1 MGSSIWASG
10 GNSHKNKMPPVVLPD
25 EAILHEQFD
34 DKLPM
39 EIENDNDGQKPLNR
53 RDSTGSTGYSTCSS
67 HMSSVSHHNDNDRSP
82 RSPDSHD
89 EESPIQ
95 NNNKKEMADNK
106 MPNVKVIQVK
116 EITENE
122 IYTENDNGNVNYDGL
137 NGNDNGRKMSDDDG
151 DSFPPSKLS
160 AVDYVNQV
168 CANQRCLSAGY
179 KKRKD
184 RSGLESLRRGSNGY
198 NTSSEAQSRLVTP
211 ASVGEAITSVI
222 QKLEENIEDLKINH
236 EQTINQMKNENEN
249 KFAEFTEEQ
258 EKNIMK
264 ISENIANA
272 EDETMRIKEQHD
284 LALDSLKESILK
296 VSSGNQNLIDEKE
309 IVFNEKHEELH
320 DIAKQHE
327 NFIKDLTSNLD
338 RISNENKESV
348 ASLLANLEK
357 AKYENEIVLEKH
369 NRAIN
374 ELKELQERSI
384 NDLKYDLETAKQL
397 SESFKDK
404 TEEKNQTF
412 EEENI
417 QLRVKLDYHETAIQ
431 ALGNTL
437 ESVTEKNNEMH
448 TEIAETHKKSLGELR
463 QEVFS
468 QVMVVK
474 EISKGVQEEFN
485 DKLETLSTILDDEKT
500 SNKQKIEEVREAL
513 DGIDMDIKSKMD
525 ATTENLLSKIHTE
538 VKQNGEGKYGID
550 LEISVVKDMLES
562 LGSRVTQMNEK
573 MYDFEQNKRNNL
585 IFYGVPNDPSETSES
600 LAHNMQRILKD
611 TMMLKRE
618 IVITQASR
626 DDTGPVIVTFE
637 NFKDR
642 DAVLRRVAFLK
653 KSNMHVTEDL
663 SKTVREQRAHLA
675 KFMKNM
681 KKSNPDAYCFIHYDK
696 LYIDNRL
703 YVFDKEKQE
712 VIEQDNPE
720 KNASRPASS
729 MQRSWSRPPSSMTR
743 LNRSS
748 SRPSSSAMPRSS
760 STVSLNRPKS
770 VTTRLSRAMS
780 VEAMTGNSE
789 GNQDSLPLIPGAL
802 NRSPRKTRSSWQ
814 KILSQPFRLN

>member
-1 MGSSIWASG
+1 
-10 GNSHKNKMPPVVLPD
+10 MPPVVLPD

-39 EIENDNDGQKPLNR
+39 DIGNDNDGQKPLNR

-82 RSPDSHD
+82 RSPDSQD
-89 EESPIQ
+89 EEPSIQ
-95 NNNKKEMADNK
+95 HENKNEMADTK
-106 MPNVKVIQVK
+106 IPNVKVIQVK
-116 EITENE
+116 EINENE
-122 IYTENDNGNVNYDGL
+122 VYPENENGNVDYESTNT
-137 NGNDNGRKMSDDDG
+137 NDNGRKMSDDEE
-151 DSFPPSKLS
+151 DSFPPTKLS
-160 AVDYVNQV
+160 AVDFVNQV

-184 RSGLESLRRGSNGY
+184 KGLESFRRGSNGY
-198 NTSSEAQSRLVTP
+198 NTSSEAQSRLITP
-211 ASVGEAITSVI
+211 ASVGEAITTVI

-249 KFAEFTEEQ
+249 KFADFTAEQ

-264 ISENIANA
+264 ISENIAHA

-284 LALDSLKESILK
+284 IALESLKEGILK
-296 VSSGNQNLIDEKE
+296 VSSGNKNLIDEKE

-412 EEENI
+412 EEENG
-417 QLRVKLDYHETAIQ
+417 QLRAKLAYHETAIQ

-448 TEIAETHKKSLGELR
+448 VEIAETHKKSLSELR

-513 DGIDMDIKSKMD
+513 DGIDMDIKSKME
-525 ATTENLLSKIHTE
+525 ATTEDLLSKIHNE

-550 LEISVVKDMLES
+550 LEIAVVKDMLES

-585 IFYGVPNDPSETSES
+585 IFYGVPNDSSETSES
-600 LAHNMQRILKD
+600 LAINMQRLLKEK
-611 TMMLKRE
+611 MMLKRE
-618 IVITQASR
+618 IVITQAAR
-626 DDTGPVIVTFE
+626 DDTGPAVSGRRPVIVTFE
-637 NFKDR
+637 NFKYLFFN
-642 DAVLRRVAFLK
+642 VQSF
-653 KSNMHVTEDL
+653 
-663 SKTVREQRAHLA
+663 
-675 KFMKNM
+675 
-681 KKSNPDAYCFIHYDK
+681 
-696 LYIDNRL
+696 
-703 YVFDKEKQE
+703 
-712 VIEQDNPE
+712 
-720 KNASRPASS
+720 
-729 MQRSWSRPPSSMTR
+729 
-743 LNRSS
+743 
-748 SRPSSSAMPRSS
+748 
-760 STVSLNRPKS
+760 
-770 VTTRLSRAMS
+770 
-780 VEAMTGNSE
+780 
-789 GNQDSLPLIPGAL
+789 
-802 NRSPRKTRSSWQ
+802 
-814 KILSQPFRLN
+814 

>member
-1 MGSSIWASG
+1 
-10 GNSHKNKMPPVVLPD
+10 MPPVVLPE
-25 EAILHEQFD
+25 EAILPEEYD
-34 DKLPM
+34 NKLPM
-39 EIENDNDGQKPLNR
+39 EIENEPDGQKPLNR

-67 HMSSVSHHNDNDRSP
+67 HMSSVSQHNDNDRSP

-95 NNNKKEMADNK
+95 NDNK
-106 MPNVKVIQVK
+106 GDPPETRIASVKVIQVQEIK
-116 EITENE
+116 ENGNAESF
-122 IYTENDNGNVNYDGL
+122 NDNKNN
-137 NGNDNGRKMSDDDG
+137 NGNLDGINGDDNGRKMSADER
-151 DSFPPSKLS
+151 DSFSPSKLS
-160 AVDYVNQV
+160 AVDFVNQV

-179 KKRKD
+179 KKRKEQ
-184 RSGLESLRRGSNGY
+184 GLESLRRGSNGY
-198 NTSSEAQSRLVTP
+198 NTSAEVKSKLVTP
-211 ASVGEAITSVI
+211 ASLGEAITTVI
-222 QKLEENIEDLKINH
+222 EKLEENIEDLKINH
-236 EQTINQMKNENEN
+236 EQTIKQMKNDQDN
-249 KFAEFTEEQ
+249 KFAEFTVEQ
-258 EKNIMK
+258 EKTIMK
-264 ISENIANA
+264 ISQNIANA
-272 EDETMRIKEQHD
+272 EDETCRIKEQHD

-296 VSSGNQNLIDEKE
+296 VSSGNKNLIDEKE

-348 ASLLANLEK
+348 AMLLANLEK

-384 NDLKYDLETAKQL
+384 TDLKYDLDTAKQL
-397 SESFKDK
+397 SESFKTK

-417 QLRVKLDYHETAIQ
+417 ELRAKLDYHETAIQ
-431 ALGNTL
+431 ALGNTI
-437 ESVTEKNNEMH
+437 EVVTEKNNEMH
-448 TEIAETHKKSLGELR
+448 TEIADTHKKSLSELR

-485 DKLETLSTILDDEKT
+485 DKLENLSGILNDEKT

-513 DGIDMDIKSKMD
+513 DGIDMDIKSKMEE
-525 ATTENLLSKIHTE
+525 TTENLLSKIHAE

-562 LGSRVTQMNEK
+562 LGNRVTQMNEK

-626 DDTGPVIVTFE
+626 DDTGPAVSGRRPVIVTFE
-637 NFKDR
+637 NFK
-642 DAVLRRVAFLK
+642 
-653 KSNMHVTEDL
+653 
-663 SKTVREQRAHLA
+663 
-675 KFMKNM
+675 
-681 KKSNPDAYCFIHYDK
+681 
-696 LYIDNRL
+696 
-703 YVFDKEKQE
+703 
-712 VIEQDNPE
+712 
-720 KNASRPASS
+720 
-729 MQRSWSRPPSSMTR
+729 
-743 LNRSS
+743 
-748 SRPSSSAMPRSS
+748 
-760 STVSLNRPKS
+760 
-770 VTTRLSRAMS
+770 
-780 VEAMTGNSE
+780 
-789 GNQDSLPLIPGAL
+789 
-802 NRSPRKTRSSWQ
+802 
-814 KILSQPFRLN
+814 